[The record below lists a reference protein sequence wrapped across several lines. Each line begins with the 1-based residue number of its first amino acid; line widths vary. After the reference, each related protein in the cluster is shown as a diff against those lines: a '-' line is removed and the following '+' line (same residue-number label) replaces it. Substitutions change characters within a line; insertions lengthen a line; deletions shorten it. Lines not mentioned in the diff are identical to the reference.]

1 MSPGNGIGSAELLAI
16 LEEAQVAACVLAAEN
31 PTWFNLWLRI
41 DAALTV
47 LRASSPASDPAET
60 PE

>member
-1 MSPGNGIGSAELLAI
+1 MSPGNGVGSAELLAI

-41 DAALTV
+41 EAALTV
-47 LRASSPASDPAET
+47 IRASGSAPAPTET
-60 PE
+60 SE

>member
-1 MSPGNGIGSAELLAI
+1 MSIGVGTAEMIAL

-31 PTWFNLWLRI
+31 PAWFNLWLRI
-41 DAALTV
+41 EAALTL
-47 LRASSPASDPAET
+47 LRAANTAPAET

>member
-1 MSPGNGIGSAELLAI
+1 MSASVSTAELLAI

-41 DAALTV
+41 DVALTA
-47 LRASSPASDPAET
+47 LRAPSPASAPAET